1 MSTDHR
7 RLRAVVKGRVQGV
20 SFRYYTV
27 LEARQL
33 NIIGWVM
40 NRPDRSVEVVAEGT
54 DEALQQLL
62 EFLHRGSPSSQVDSV
77 DETWEDATGEFSGFG
92 VRYQ

>member
-1 MSTDHR
+1 MSTVQR
-7 RLRAVVKGRVQGV
+7 RLHAVVNGRVQGV

-27 LEARQL
+27 LEARQQ
-33 NIIGWVM
+33 NIKGWVM
-40 NRPDRSVEVVAEGT
+40 NRNDGAVEILAEGT
-54 DEALQQLL
+54 EATLQQLL

-77 DETWEDATGEFSGFG
+77 DETWEDATGEFSGFN